1 MFWTT
6 CVDRV
11 CVCPWSK
18 VLSDAAPKPQLAPG
32 PVCKCAQSFLGLGR
46 KCKMIQFSQFIDIW
60 RRNARE
66 HGCKMI
72 KMSGLRMWI
81 AVDWNLESQCD
92 GHNASQHQTTNAVCN
107 DVNIKRKDQT
117 AFAKNSLCDMQTE
130 RSASMFLHFPGH
142 WEQRREFPESWERV
156 EPGSECVGS
165 NMINEYQWSIIYNN
179 LYKNYKIPVPISSTQ
194 LDPSPIWMAF
204 LLCRDMIVGTLE
216 HVNITRTSNESKGP
230 WQERIWMRLVESS
243 FSLQKIVRLE
253 VPWISQDGL
262 PSLFLVFLSWHL
274 LHTKSDGYGR

>member
-1 MFWTT
+1 MWNMALSVGRENINLFPEALFMPADPASNLFFVCHVFGHVWYALLSDSCFHWMFWTT

-46 KCKMIQFSQFIDIW
+46 KCKMIQFSQFSDIW

-92 GHNASQHQTTNAVCN
+92 GHNASQHQTTNAVCK
-107 DVNIKRKDQT
+107 DVNIKRKDL
-117 AFAKNSLCDMQTE
+117 AKNSLCDMQTE

-165 NMINEYQWSIIYNN
+165 NMINEYQWSIIYIRIINSPCQFPLHN
-179 LYKNYKIPVPISSTQ
+179 LTQVPYEWLFDFVET
-194 LDPSPIWMAF
+194 W
-204 LLCRDMIVGTLE
+204 LLG
-216 HVNITRTSNESKGP
+216 
-230 WQERIWMRLVESS
+230 
-243 FSLQKIVRLE
+243 
-253 VPWISQDGL
+253 
-262 PSLFLVFLSWHL
+262 HL
-274 LHTKSDGYGR
+274 NM